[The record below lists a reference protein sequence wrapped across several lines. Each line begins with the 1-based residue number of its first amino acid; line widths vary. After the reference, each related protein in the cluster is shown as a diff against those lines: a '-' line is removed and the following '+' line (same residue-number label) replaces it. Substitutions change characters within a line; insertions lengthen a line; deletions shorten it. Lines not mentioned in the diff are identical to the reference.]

1 MKPFVITNSITR
13 RDHKSLDRYLADISK
28 FAVLTPDQELK
39 LFKHYKS
46 GDETALQKIV
56 QHNLR
61 FVVSVAKQY
70 ENQGLGLGDLISE
83 GNIGIL
89 TAAQKFDE
97 TKGFKF
103 ISYAVWW
110 IRQAMFS
117 AIASNGRKIR
127 LPVNYQSI
135 SVRIRKVQGMFLHGE
150 GREPNIEEL
159 MEETGH
165 SKEVILRYIAA
176 SPWCGSLDVPLK
188 EGESNTL
195 VDAVEDPGIEQPDH
209 QLVYTESQQREVQ
222 ALLSSLSPK
231 EAFILSSLYGLGSKY
246 PLTLDDIGLQMG
258 ISSERVRQIRDRSV
272 LKLRKKT

>member
-28 FAVLTPDQELK
+28 YAVLTSDQELK
-39 LFKHYKS
+39 LFKLYKS
-46 GDETALQKIV
+46 GDEAALQKIV

-70 ENQGLGLGDLISE
+70 ENNGLWLGDLISE
-83 GNIGIL
+83 GNIGML
-89 TAAQKFDE
+89 TAARKFDE

-127 LPVNYQSI
+127 LPVNYQNI

-150 GREPNIEEL
+150 GREPNVEEL
-159 MEETGH
+159 VEETGY
-165 SKEVILRYIAA
+165 SKEVILRFLQLRRGVD
-176 SPWCGSLDVPLK
+176 PWMSL
-188 EGESNTL
+188 
-195 VDAVEDPGIEQPDH
+195 
-209 QLVYTESQQREVQ
+209 
-222 ALLSSLSPK
+222 
-231 EAFILSSLYGLGSKY
+231 
-246 PLTLDDIGLQMG
+246 
-258 ISSERVRQIRDRSV
+258 
-272 LKLRKKT
+272 